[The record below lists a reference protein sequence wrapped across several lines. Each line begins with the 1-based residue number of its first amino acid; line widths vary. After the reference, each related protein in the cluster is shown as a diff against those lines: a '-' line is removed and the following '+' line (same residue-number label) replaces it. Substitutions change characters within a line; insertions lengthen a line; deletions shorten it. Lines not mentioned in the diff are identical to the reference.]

1 MPKTPIQLLPAIKM
15 RRILKLIFSLLTLA
29 MVTSS
34 AIGQSS
40 NNYLRRVVDTTND
53 EYAYVNTK
61 GDTVI
66 PSGKYLLC
74 YTDKFDQFAIVSSKD
89 KGLVGID
96 RNENFLFNVYVFD
109 NGPDYPSNGLFRIV
123 KDGKIG
129 YANLNGKIVIQPQ
142 FDCAY
147 PFKNG
152 KAKVGKGC
160 KEQTDG
166 EHRWWTEGNWYTINK
181 KGKVIKTKYSR

>member
-1 MPKTPIQLLPAIKM
+1 M
-15 RRILKLIFSLLTLA
+15 RLILKLIFLILPLSI
-29 MVTSS
+29 VTSN

-40 NNYLRRVVDTTND
+40 NNYLRCVVDTTND
-53 EYAYVNTK
+53 EYAYVNKK
-61 GDTVI
+61 GDTII
-66 PSGKYLLC
+66 PFGKYLMC
-74 YTDKFDQFAIVSSKD
+74 YTDKFDNFAIVSSKD
-89 KGLVGID
+89 KGLIGID
-96 RNENFLFNVYVFD
+96 RNENVLFNVYVFD

-129 YANLNGKIVIQPQ
+129 YADLNGKIVIQPQ

-181 KGKVIKTKYSR
+181 KGKVIKTNYSR

>member
-1 MPKTPIQLLPAIKM
+1 M
-15 RRILKLIFSLLTLA
+15 LIFSILMLVV
-29 MVTSS
+29 MTSS

-40 NNYLRRVVDTTND
+40 NNYLRRLVDTTNN
-53 EYAYVNTK
+53 EYAYVNEK

-66 PSGKYLLC
+66 PFSKYLMC
-74 YTDKFDQFAIVSSKD
+74 YTDKFERFAIVSSKD

-96 RNENFLFNVYVFD
+96 RNENVLFNVYVFD

-129 YANLNGKIVIQPQ
+129 YADLNGKIVIQPQ

-160 KEQTDG
+160 NEQTDG
-166 EHRWWTEGNWYTINK
+166 EHRWWTEGKWYTIDK
-181 KGKVIKTKYSR
+181 KGKVMKNNYSR